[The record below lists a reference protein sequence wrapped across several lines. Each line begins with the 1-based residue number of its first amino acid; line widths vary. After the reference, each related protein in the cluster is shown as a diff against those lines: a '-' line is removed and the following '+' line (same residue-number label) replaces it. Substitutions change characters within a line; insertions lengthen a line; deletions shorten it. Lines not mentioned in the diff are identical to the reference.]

1 MCPTLL
7 LRRRRE
13 DQGRAG
19 CTLDKGLGC
28 TLGKAELGSQ
38 VRCAV
43 PKHPL
48 APTACH
54 TPLSPSPSK
63 RKGAGKPT
71 ALGGS
76 LPGRR
81 LSPAP
86 AAPPPR
92 GGKKIKNFFDR
103 AWTERSS
110 FWAIRP
116 SASKRKLDL
125 QSRTAFREFSY
136 QHETRNEFACFACG
150 KFLRGMALDTK
161 LLSLTVSPL
170 DALGLLCADQA
181 NPRLLFSPNQ

>member
-76 LPGRR
+76 LPGRL
-81 LSPAP
+81 LSQAP
-86 AAPPPR
+86 AAPPP
-92 GGKKIKNFFDR
+92 GAEKN
-103 AWTERSS
+103 
-110 FWAIRP
+110 
-116 SASKRKLDL
+116 
-125 QSRTAFREFSY
+125 Q
-136 QHETRNEFACFACG
+136 
-150 KFLRGMALDTK
+150 KFLRSGMDRALIF
-161 LLSLTVSPL
+161 
-170 DALGLLCADQA
+170 LGNQTERFQA
-181 NPRLLFSPNQ
+181 QAGFAKPHCFS